1 MQSMSVTKRPSAIIT
16 AVFAMV
22 MTAASCRR
30 DNDFNAETN
39 LPQTVSN
46 DISAGVATASPDIKR
61 DSPVSPQGTYYHS
74 EFIRLVA
81 SSNMTARE
89 VACGANDLCREICN
103 THDAEESA
111 RLLDLL
117 LEMAVEHHID
127 DTVLYS
133 RQIRYRYLWNVAM
146 NAFCF
151 AQEKHPQDFKYW
163 DRLFRFYDKYINE
176 IKAVE
181 CSQIKTYE
189 SNRYLLGI
197 KDDFKM
203 WLHVMRDLYFPRLSQ
218 GLTEEQKS
226 DILRRFD
233 ELQKYTAEPPD
244 CHGRK
249 VESK

>member
-1 MQSMSVTKRPSAIIT
+1 MQSMSAIKRLSAIIT
-16 AVFAMV
+16 AVFAMLTV
-22 MTAASCRR
+22 ATSCRKDAR
-30 DNDFNAETN
+30 SDGETN
-39 LPQTVSN
+39 IPQAAPGDV
-46 DISAGVATASPDIKR
+46 SAGVAAESPDIKCEM
-61 DSPVSPQGTYYHS
+61 SVASQEAPYHAK
-74 EFIRLVA
+74 FIRLLA

-89 VACGANDLCREICN
+89 VACDANDLCREICGM
-103 THDAEESA
+103 HDAEESSS
-111 RLLDLL
+111 LLDQLL
-117 LEMAVEHHID
+117 KMTVEHRVD
-127 DTVLYS
+127 DTILYH
-133 RQIRYRYLWNVAM
+133 RQIRYRCLWSVAM

-151 AQEKHPQDFKYW
+151 AQEKHSQDFEYW
-163 DRLFRFYDKYINE
+163 DKLFGFYAKYTDE

-218 GLTEEQKS
+218 GLTEEQKA

-244 CHGRK
+244 CAGGK
-249 VESK
+249 AVPK